1 MKQQMQDPIIK
12 STFIIEVLKKL
23 DNSICRSRGLQIRL
37 GWGIVLTEYVRSEP
51 P

>member
-23 DNSICRSRGLQIRL
+23 DNSICSSRGLQIRL
-37 GWGIVLTEYVRSEP
+37 GWGIVLTEYVRSKP